1 MFKLFGVFLCF
12 AILFGLEVRVEACR
26 IQICG
31 VIPVPASARERKV
44 HV

>member
-26 IQICG
+26 
-31 VIPVPASARERKV
+31 PVPASARERKV

>member
-12 AILFGLEVRVEACR
+12 TILFGLEVRVEACR

-31 VIPVPASARERKV
+31 VIPVPASAKEAKV
-44 HV
+44 RV